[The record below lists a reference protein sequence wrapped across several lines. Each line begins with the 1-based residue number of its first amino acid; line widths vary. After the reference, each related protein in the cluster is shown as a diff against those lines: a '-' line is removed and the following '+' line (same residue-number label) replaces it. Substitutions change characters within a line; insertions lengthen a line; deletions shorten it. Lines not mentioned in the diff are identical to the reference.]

1 MMLQRLL
8 EFKIHKDRDGEWDF
22 EDDLGDDVEFR
33 FKFALHTGTESP
45 EVRDHTQ
52 HIQQFVGTL
61 PQKIANRLKE
71 NTKGRTEKEIYTATL

>member
-1 MMLQRLL
+1 MLLHNLL
-8 EFKIHKDRDGEWDF
+8 NSKSTKTETENGISKTI
-22 EDDLGDDVEFR
+22 DDVEFR

-45 EVRDHTQ
+45 EVRDIIRN
-52 HIQQFVGTL
+52 IQQFVGTL

>member
-1 MMLQRLL
+1 MMPPQRLL

-45 EVRDHTQ
+45 EVRD
-52 HIQQFVGTL
+52 I
-61 PQKIANRLKE
+61 IRN
-71 NTKGRTEKEIYTATL
+71 IYNNSWELYRKK